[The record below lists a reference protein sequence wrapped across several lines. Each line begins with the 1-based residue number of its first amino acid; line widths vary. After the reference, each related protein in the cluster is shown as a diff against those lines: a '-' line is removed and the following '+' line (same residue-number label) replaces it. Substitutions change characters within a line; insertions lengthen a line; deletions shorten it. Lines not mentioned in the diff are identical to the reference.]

1 MAQSDKA
8 GAPIPSSTVALIS
21 AKGSS
26 PAAPILLRAYKKE
39 SEIELWKLTR
49 TGRFVHIK
57 TYPVC
62 RWSGRL
68 GPKMKEGDR
77 QTPEGFYS
85 VSKAQ
90 MNPNSAYYLSF
101 NIGYPNAFDRS
112 LGRTGSAIMVHGIC
126 ASVGC
131 FAMTDPMAGEL
142 FAIAREAFT
151 GGQNAFQFQS
161 FPFRMSA
168 ANLAR
173 YRDDPHA
180 DFWRQLKEGSD
191 RFEATGL
198 EPEVT
203 TAAGRYVFARLRDPA
218 QESLAQ
224 ERITREDALIAGM
237 IGDGVKAI
245 RTSYADGGQHP
256 YWTAQIAKGASVGPI
271 SNPEALALAGKDEII
286 TPASRG
292 VRPFSWAIVVGIIA
306 LLSLVLAIVLGA
318 RANRRPS
325 GPAPRRSVHHSATKS

>member
-1 MAQSDKA
+1 M
-8 GAPIPSSTVALIS
+8 S

-26 PAAPILLRAYKKE
+26 PSAPIVLRAYKKE
-39 SEIELWKLTR
+39 SEIELWKR
-49 TGRFVHIK
+49 NSAGRFVHIK

-68 GPKMKEGDR
+68 GPKFKEGDR

-85 VSKAQ
+85 VAKAQ

-101 NIGYPNAFDRS
+101 NIGYPNGFDRA
-112 LGRTGSAIMVHGIC
+112 LGRTGSAIIVHGIC

-131 FAMTDPMAGEL
+131 FAMTNPAASEL
-142 FAIAREAFT
+142 FAIAREAFA
-151 GGQNAFQFQS
+151 GGQSAFQFQS

-198 EPEVT
+198 EPAVT
-203 TAAGRYVFARLRDPA
+203 TAAGRYVFTPLSDPA
-218 QESLAQ
+218 QEKLAREHVVREA
-224 ERITREDALIAGM
+224 ERIAGM
-237 IGDGVKAI
+237 IGDGIGAI
-245 RTSYADGGQHP
+245 ATSYADGGQHP
-256 YWTAQIAKGASVGPI
+256 YWTALIAKGVSVGPI
-271 SNPEALALAGKDEII
+271 SNPEALAFAGKDEIV

-292 VRPFSWAIVVGIIA
+292 PERFSPAKVVGIIA
-306 LLSLVLAIVLGA
+306 FLTLNLAIVIRSRSTGG
-318 RANRRPS
+318 PS
-325 GPAPRRSVHHSATKS
+325 GPVRPKSARHAGPES